1 MGWHCCV
8 KRDICGSGWAGTA
21 VLRETT
27 VVADG
32 LAGVKSRS
40 CIKSSPGSQRLDLI
54 QWRSRRLFSQ
64 FPVVI
69 RLKSTVFNSFGNK
82 FASFT
87 AIEQNKLFCEQGIT

>member
-8 KRDICGSGWAGTA
+8 KRDNCGSGWAGTA

-40 CIKSSPGSQRLDLI
+40 CVKSSPGVTEV
-54 QWRSRRLFSQ
+54 RSHPAAESA
-64 FPVVI
+64 PI
-69 RLKSTVFNSFGNK
+69 
-82 FASFT
+82 
-87 AIEQNKLFCEQGIT
+87 